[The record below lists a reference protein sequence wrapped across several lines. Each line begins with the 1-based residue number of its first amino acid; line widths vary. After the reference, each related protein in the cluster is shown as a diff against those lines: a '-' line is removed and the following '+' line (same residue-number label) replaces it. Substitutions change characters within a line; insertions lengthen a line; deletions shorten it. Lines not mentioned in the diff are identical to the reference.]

1 MLELVIVLNLLN
13 VLDGQPARTLDF
25 SLQDEKLK
33 HTLVSS
39 EQALESI
46 ARQIA
51 WQRRLARRVLDFQEF
66 VIAMGNRHFKAVLS
80 VDHFAFESRD
90 ILEPILSQVIK
101 LYDHAVLLSFLFFGS
116 KGASHLIL
124 GKLWEGKN
132 GSLHSMNFE

>member
-1 MLELVIVLNLLN
+1 
-13 VLDGQPARTLDF
+13 
-25 SLQDEKLK
+25 
-33 HTLVSS
+33 
-39 EQALESI
+39 
-46 ARQIA
+46 
-51 WQRRLARRVLDFQEF
+51 
-66 VIAMGNRHFKAVLS
+66 MGNRHFKAVLS

-124 GKLWEGKN
+124 GQLWEGKN